1 VSVALAMARRA
12 GVEVPPGLFGLPTRG
27 RRGETM
33 RWLASETRPLTHDG
47 IPGYRL
53 DYALSTTDGR
63 ARRAKVLFVRL
74 ASGHGIRGRVRRA
87 ARLPRRAL
95 GRAERT

>member
-1 VSVALAMARRA
+1 MARRA
-12 GVEVPPGLFGLPTRG
+12 GVEVPPGLFSLPTRG

-33 RWLASETRPLTHDG
+33 RWLSSETWPLTHDG

-63 ARRAKVLFVRL
+63 ARRMKILLVRL
-74 ASGHGIRGRVRRA
+74 ASGHGIRGRVRGA
-87 ARLPRRAL
+87 MQLPRRVL
-95 GRAERT
+95 GRSDDI